1 MKTNDEIREQIR
13 SDYANIATS
22 STVTRDQLSGN
33 TKATGSCCSAGACG
47 VTESIDADELAEQ
60 IGYSK
65 EELEALP
72 ADANMGLS
80 CGNPTVIA
88 ALKEGETILDLGSGG
103 GFDIFLA
110 GPKVGKGG
118 RAIGVDM
125 THEMLAKARKNIP
138 HYTKTTGLCNVEFR
152 LGEIEHLP
160 VADSSVDVI
169 ISNCVLNLSMDK
181 QQVWNEISRVLKPG
195 GRVAVSDIALFK
207 PMPEA
212 VKEIV
217 ESWAGC
223 VAGAI
228 EVEETRTQMTN
239 AGLCEINLTP
249 KPHYIEALSSAC
261 DPLYSKI
268 EELFPEGETAG
279 DVITSLDIMATKP
292 DGCGCSD
299 GCCS

>member
-1 MKTNDEIREQIR
+1 MKNPDTIREQIR
-13 SDYANIATS
+13 SDYASIATS
-22 STVTRDQLSGN
+22 
-33 TKATGSCCSAGACG
+33 GSCCAGACG
-47 VTESIDADELAEQ
+47 VTQSINATDLAQQ

-80 CGNPTVIA
+80 CGNPTIIA

-110 GPKVGKGG
+110 GPKVGKTG

-125 THEMLAKARKNIP
+125 THEMIAKARKNIG
-138 HYTKTTGLCNVEFR
+138 HYQQTTGLDNVEFR

-160 VADSSVDVI
+160 VEDNSVDVI

-181 QQVWNEISRVLKPG
+181 QQVWNEIARVLKPG
-195 GRVAVSDIALFK
+195 GRVAVSDIALLK
-207 PMPEA
+207 PAPAEIGSILEA
-212 VKEIV
+212 
-217 ESWAGC
+217 WAGC

-228 EVEETRTQMTN
+228 PIDQMREQMVN
-239 AGLCEINLTP
+239 SGLKGVSLTP
-249 KPHYIEALSSAC
+249 KSHYVDALSAAK
-261 DPLYSKI
+261 DPLYAKVTEI
-268 EELFPEGETAG
+268 LHDGETAA
-279 DVITSLDIMATKP
+279 DYITSVDIQATKP